1 MPSPLRDL
9 LNSSFLCLMGF
20 FVNLKPENIG
30 MHSVAERRGRRSL
43 QVFVPTETSRQT
55 PIYKNRATR
64 EEWRGFQI
72 SVVLVEYLAHGKLKN
87 HDQGSKPN
95 QNATDQR
102 FDGELLV

>member
-1 MPSPLRDL
+1 MRVTLHRL
-9 LNSSFLCLMGF
+9 FRQT
-20 FVNLKPENIG
+20 
-30 MHSVAERRGRRSL
+30 VA
-43 QVFVPTETSRQT
+43 RQT

-72 SVVLVEYLAHGKLKN
+72 SVVLVGSNALVAPEYLAHGKLKN

-95 QNATDQR
+95 QNATDQG